1 MIEQTRTRMT
11 AAEFFDLPEANT
23 STELLEGELIVR
35 PSPAMLHQRTSR
47 QLVAFLLNAIPNGE
61 VFYAPMD
68 VYFDEENVPQP
79 AIVCVAE
86 GSKCVIAEK
95 RLEGVPDLVIEIFS
109 PGTTRQDKITK
120 FKLYEQHGVREYWM
134 ADPIEQYVE
143 VYRLENERFVL
154 QGVYGPSD
162 SFETAVLGRKMVDLK
177 AVFNS

>member
-79 AIVCVAE
+79 DIV
-86 GSKCVIAEK
+86 
-95 RLEGVPDLVIEIFS
+95 
-109 PGTTRQDKITK
+109 
-120 FKLYEQHGVREYWM
+120 
-134 ADPIEQYVE
+134 
-143 VYRLENERFVL
+143 
-154 QGVYGPSD
+154 
-162 SFETAVLGRKMVDLK
+162 
-177 AVFNS
+177 